1 MRYNPLITPGRA
13 VRIGKEIQANT
24 AVPNKHM
31 GASVYSDQNVY
42 LLIRDLWEKETDCV
56 LDMQVVNMDA
66 NYYQLCPP

>member
-1 MRYNPLITPGRA
+1 
-13 VRIGKEIQANT
+13 
-24 AVPNKHM
+24 M